1 MNNLKYP
8 KWFPKIG
15 AQYWED
21 PHSMTFTNGD
31 NGSKCGGNGSASLGK
46 QISIEKNGS
55 CVVVVEVVGGPLYTH
70 SLEYEFPI
78 RTLWKKVFFINNGTN
93 ILGQSSQVLI

>member
-46 QISIEKNGS
+46 QISIENGFR
-55 CVVVVEVVGGPLYTH
+55 VVEVVGGPVYTH
-70 SLEYEFPI
+70 SPEYGCSYLYLMIKGIFH
-78 RTLWKKVFFINNGTN
+78 
-93 ILGQSSQVLI
+93 